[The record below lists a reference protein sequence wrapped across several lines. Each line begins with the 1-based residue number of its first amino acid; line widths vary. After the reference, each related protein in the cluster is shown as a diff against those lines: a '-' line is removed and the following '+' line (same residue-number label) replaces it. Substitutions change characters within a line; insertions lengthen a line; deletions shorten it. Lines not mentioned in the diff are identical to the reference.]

1 MITKRLIQEEIEN
14 VADEHLPVLYRIVRA
29 LEDPPAEPA
38 AAEMQLARGNGN
50 RWHDFIAETYGCM
63 ADAPL
68 ERNEERELEV
78 REDLV

>member
-38 AAEMQLARGNGN
+38 AAEMQARGNGN
-50 RWHDFIAETYGCM
+50 RWHDFIAETYGCIGGCS
-63 ADAPL
+63 A
-68 ERNEERELEV
+68 
-78 REDLV
+78 